1 MLRLNDLVVVGDD
14 QFFFT
19 NYYYMNDKF
28 ELMFALRWG
37 SLGFFDGARS
47 TLLNTGLYIPNG
59 IAVSPDR
66 RLAILQNDCCCL

>member
-37 SLGFFDGARS
+37 SLGFF
-47 TLLNTGLYIPNG
+47 
-59 IAVSPDR
+59 
-66 RLAILQNDCCCL
+66 